1 MELVMEAYKQC
12 SMCGEEKPLDA
23 YYRNIDSRDGRT
35 SKCKACSS
43 IVHAQYKAENREKYL
58 ARKRK
63 YNKEHKEERLQYKRD
78 HYSGITAS
86 MREKLNAWKRNNR
99 EKVLAHKKVYNAI
112 KSGKIVRMPCE
123 ICGITTAVQDHH
135 EDYTKPLDV
144 IWLCQKHHK
153 WIHG

>member
-1 MELVMEAYKQC
+1 MEGYKLC
-12 SMCGEEKPLDA
+12 SMCGEKKPLDA

-35 SKCKACSS
+35 SKCKSCSS

-58 ARKRK
+58 ERKRK

-112 KSGKIVRMPCE
+112 KSGKLVRMPCE
-123 ICGITTAVQDHH
+123 ICGVTTAVQAHH
-135 EDYTKPLDV
+135 DDYSRPLDV